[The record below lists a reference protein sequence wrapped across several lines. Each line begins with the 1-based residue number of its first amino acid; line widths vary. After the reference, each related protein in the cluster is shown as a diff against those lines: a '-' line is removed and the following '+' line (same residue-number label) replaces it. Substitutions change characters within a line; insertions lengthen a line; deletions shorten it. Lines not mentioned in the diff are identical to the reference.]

1 MVLLKLAWR
10 CVLRMAERQPEGGQT
25 MSIGR
30 VEYMILGLPDNEFMV
45 QIAPESRKLVDFA
58 FINII
63 DPLRSARLSR
73 PL

>member
-1 MVLLKLAWR
+1 
-10 CVLRMAERQPEGGQT
+10 

-63 DPLRSARLSR
+63 DPLLSARLSR